1 MKFQSFRSIF
11 CIVIATAAM
20 LATGGCVRHKY
31 ENPIGKD
38 TKQPD
43 KVLFDKAVG
52 DIERG
57 RYEVARITLQTL
69 MNTYDTS
76 EFMAKAKLAIAD
88 SWFREGGTHGMAQAE
103 AEYKDFILFYP
114 TMEEAAEA
122 QEKVCTIH
130 VKQMEKPD
138 RDDKHAFKAEEEC
151 RLLLTQFP
159 NSKFAPQV
167 QQLLRNIQEALAEKE
182 MRVGTYYH
190 GKGSHPAAAN
200 RLQAMT
206 DQYVLYSKADEGLF
220 MLGDSYGKM
229 GPKFKQ
235 RSLDS
240 YAKIV
245 KDYPLSPWT
254 DAAKKKLTAA
264 EATIPDAD
272 PVALARMKYERENAT
287 KAGMTH
293 NFWSTFKRGP
303 DMIAAAKSGTPA
315 MASLKPTIPVSVPSV
330 AAAITAT
337 TDLGATVLPA
347 AGGVL
352 DTNPDARQTL
362 PGTPAKPGDPA
373 TAVTGTAVEGE
384 KKPDALPSNYDGKGV
399 LIKKKKEKA
408 PKKVTVKT
416 DSGAKVEVKPQAAPK
431 Q

>member
-1 MKFQSFRSIF
+1 MKFRSFRSLF
-11 CIVIATAAM
+11 GVVLAAM
-20 LATGGCVRHKY
+20 AMLSTGGCVKRKY

-43 KVLFDKAVG
+43 KVLFDKAVA

-76 EFMAKAKLAIAD
+76 EYLAKSKLAVAD
-88 SWFREGGTHGMAQAE
+88 SWFREGGSHGMAQAE

-114 TMEEAAEA
+114 TMEESAEA

-130 VKQMEKPD
+130 IKQMEKPD

-206 DQYVLYSKADEGLF
+206 DQYVLYSKADEALWL
-220 MLGDSYGKM
+220 LGDSYAKM

-235 RSLDS
+235 RSLEA

-245 KDYPLSPWT
+245 KDYPLSSWT
-254 DAAKKKLTAA
+254 DAAKKKLTAS

-287 KAGMTH
+287 KAGMMH
-293 NFWSTFKRGP
+293 NFWQTFARGP
-303 DMIAAAKSGTPA
+303 DTVMAAKSGTPA
-315 MASLKPTIPVSVPSV
+315 MANMKPTIPVSVPAV
-330 AAAITAT
+330 AAATAT

-347 AGGVL
+347 SGGAL

-362 PGTPAKPGDPA
+362 PGTAEKPADPA
-373 TAVTGTAVEGE
+373 SGVAGTVDETKKATAG
-384 KKPDALPSNYDGKGV
+384 LPSNYDGKTGKP
-399 LIKKKKEKA
+399 LKKKKEKA

-416 DSGAKVEVKPQAAPK
+416 DSGAKVEVKDPAAVK
-431 Q
+431 